1 MQWYMHQ
8 MKWVI
13 IVVFTFSHE
22 FGKITNPSNGKTT
35 SKDIERGEGTS
46 NISFFCALSLFV
58 GDQNKA

>member
-1 MQWYMHQ
+1 
-8 MKWVI
+8 
-13 IVVFTFSHE
+13 VFTFSHE